1 MFLSDPKR
9 FIIEGGGGG
18 VNSDFQQQQ
27 QPQQQPPQHPFMYP
41 PPHMFQ
47 GPPPPAPGPHPFM
60 FSTGALMPPH
70 HHPSFNALSNSIGA
84 FPPPNMM
91 HPHPHPHHIP
101 PPHFAH
107 NLSMSAEQIP
117 LMNAQND
124 YYFQQQQ
131 QQQHLHNLNSSV
143 DNIQQ
148 QQQQSSTDSSKPT
161 LSEVFDDLSTRFV
174 LNIPSEELESFE
186 RLLFQI
192 EMAYWFYDDFY
203 REDHPSLPKYSLSEF
218 TKVFFNNC
226 PLLKPHRNNVEEIL
240 KKFSEYKTRVPVF
253 GAIILNQDLDKA
265 LFVKG
270 FGSSNSWGF
279 PKGKVNKDE
288 PDGDCAIREVLE
300 ETGFDSTPYLNENHY
315 IESFIKEQKIKLY
328 IIAGVPEE
336 TYFYPRTRKE
346 ISKIEWIAIDDLPTI
361 NKKTNFKERN
371 FYRAIPF
378 FNKLRR
384 WIANRKAKYT
394 KEFYPTT
401 PHNSSRIRNNNNN
414 NNNINNN
421 NNNNNQNTNITP
433 KNTNSSGNIGNSGSL
448 SKPQPSA
455 YSPYPMSPP
464 ASPRDNNMENTP
476 IQILA
481 RPQSV
486 LNTPTTTPLSTGKN
500 QLRNSGSIKTL
511 VNQQQ
516 PIGTQSTTQVNTQQQ
531 DNYQN
536 INTNLL
542 SKFNSNQSMN
552 TPPSI
557 QQQPPQSPPPQ
568 PPIVVLSKPKPL
580 QQPMGPILFP
590 PQAPQPSLYP
600 STIPPQSERFK
611 LAEFD
616 QNELMK
622 SFGKM

>member
-9 FIIEGGGGG
+9 FIIEGGGSS
-18 VNSDFQQQQ
+18 NSGNNQMGNSSNGIDAFQQQQ
-27 QPQQQPPQHPFMYP
+27 LQQQQQQLPPHQAFMYP
-41 PPHMFQ
+41 PPMFQ
-47 GPPPPAPGPHPFM
+47 HQPHPFM
-60 FSTGALMPPH
+60 FSTGALMPPPH
-70 HHPSFNALSNSIGA
+70 HHPSFNGLSNSIGA
-84 FPPPNMM
+84 YPVMSPH
-91 HPHPHPHHIP
+91 HPHMPPHH
-101 PPHFAH
+101 FTQH
-107 NLSMSAEQIP
+107 NLGISAEQIP
-117 LMNAQND
+117 N
-124 YYFQQQQ
+124 YQQQQ
-131 QQQHLHNLNSSV
+131 QVDTQQ
-143 DNIQQ
+143 QQ
-148 QQQQSSTDSSKPT
+148 QQQQSSSNTDSSKPS
-161 LSEVFDDLSTRFV
+161 LSDIFDDLSTRFV

-203 REDHPSLPKYSLSEF
+203 REDHPTLPKYSLSEF

-288 PDGDCAIREVLE
+288 ADGDCAVREVLE

-401 PHNSSRIRNNNNN
+401 PHNSSRIRNSQNNITPKNNNN
-414 NNNINNN
+414 NNGTPNNN
-421 NNNNNQNTNITP
+421 NNNNN
-433 KNTNSSGNIGNSGSL
+433 NSIGNSGSL
-448 SKPQPSA
+448 TKQQQQQQLQPPT

-464 ASPRDNNMENTP
+464 ASPRDNSNMDTTP
-476 IQILA
+476 IQILT

-486 LNTPTTTPLSTGKN
+486 LNTPTTTPLTNNNTGGKN
-500 QLRNSGSIKTL
+500 P
-511 VNQQQ
+511 QQ
-516 PIGTQSTTQVNTQQQ
+516 PIGTQLPNPTISQQQLQQQQQ
-531 DNYQN
+531 DYQN
-536 INTNLL
+536 VNLL
-542 SKFNSNQSMN
+542 SKFNSNQN
-552 TPPSI
+552 TAVL
-557 QQQPPQSPPPQ
+557 QQHQQPIPQQ
-568 PPIVVLSKPKPL
+568 PIVMLSKPKPS
-580 QQPMGPILFP
+580 QQPLGPILFP
-590 PQAPQPSLYP
+590 PQPTQPSLYP
-600 STIPPQSERFK
+600 TPLPNSSQTQSTERFK
-611 LAEFD
+611 FVDFD
-616 QNELMK
+616 KNELMK
-622 SFGKM
+622 SFGNM